1 MSKREWK
8 PGDVALA
15 TIHGQSV
22 QVVRAYKAWITT
34 PAPDDRRFP
43 ATYCAFYDAGGE
55 VTDARPLVVIDP
67 ENLGDVGRLVEAYV
81 AAMSA
86 RGRVGR
92 GPMLTMQAALR
103 EFATP
108 TPPRP
113 EEPQGLGAVVEDAE
127 GDRWVLYT
135 NPRNDAP
142 WCNGCASVDYADI
155 AAVRVLAEGWSE

>member
-1 MSKREWK
+1 MTNREWK
-8 PGDVALA
+8 PGDVAL
-15 TIHGQSV
+15 
-22 QVVRAYKAWITT
+22 VRALYG
-34 PAPDDRRFP
+34 PDGDGEYRMVR
-43 ATYCAFYDAGGE
+43 ARHGWMLLENVDWYWADSAGNVKG
-55 VTDARPLVVIDP
+55 ARPLVVIDP

-155 AAVRVLAEGWSE
+155 AAVRILSKGVK